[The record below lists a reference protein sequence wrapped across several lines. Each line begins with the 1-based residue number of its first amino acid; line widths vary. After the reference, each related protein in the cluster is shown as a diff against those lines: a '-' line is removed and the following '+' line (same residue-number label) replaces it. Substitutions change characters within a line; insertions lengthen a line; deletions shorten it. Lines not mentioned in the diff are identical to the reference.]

1 MTPIDVNPII
11 LLVATAFVSGISYFS
26 KDIYTFIK
34 ERIKENREI
43 VKSKEKNDNYLKLK
57 TRIFIEEIEELN
69 IQENMYQQ
77 REHERILANNLAM
90 LTNQTECN
98 RIITSVLLKEDVKR
112 FIIFHT
118 HNGNGQPSNLKPFK
132 VSYLQYNAVDISE
145 IKNYQNLEVD
155 ANYAQM
161 LIDIQNSENHSVSFK
176 VDEMDDCLLKS
187 IYKKEKM
194 KYVEIFFLCATN
206 TGIIYTSLATNKEN
220 EYFADCRLDIHIA
233 VNHLKHIF
241 TTEVSRVF
249 RDGIEREENETR
261 LKEIYLRKKM
271 LRENLETL

>member
-1 MTPIDVNPII
+1 LFTFFNNVD
-11 LLVATAFVSGISYFS
+11 VATAFVSGISYFS